1 MALFT
6 KINTPCSTVGGVP
19 NANNKTDELLK
30 INALAKKTNRSNTG
44 QVSYTSETSGTI
56 YRTADYPNIAN
67 IYNKGETGLYNLL
80 IRLYGGDNGF
90 IITPND
96 YNNIEKELSSVSSV
110 AKNSINETLNDINDY
125 SKNISNQISELR
137 NTQVALKNEYAQIIP
152 YANKS
157 ILILRAT
164 PVTSAGTTT
173 ATFSWGNQYPNYYSK
188 DARMLDFRFYIKGL
202 SNNLE
207 RYGSDGVMLAPS
219 FQDDL
224 GRYYWKVGLY
234 RPKIEIS
241 NQEKTSI
248 KVTFQTIQNQTIEDE
263 IVDIWLKS
271 FYIVGEVYMVLQFD
285 KKQ

>member
-30 INALAKKTNRSNTG
+30 INELAKKTNRSNTG
-44 QVSYTSETSGTI
+44 QISYTSETSGTI
-56 YRTADYPNIAN
+56 YRIADYPNVAN
-67 IYNKGETGLYNLL
+67 IYNKGETGIYNLL

-90 IITPND
+90 IITPDD

-125 SKNISNQISELR
+125 SKNINNQISELR

-202 SNNLE
+202 GNNLE

>member
-44 QVSYTSETSGTI
+44 QISYTSETSGTI
-56 YRTADYPNIAN
+56 YRTADYPNVAN
-67 IYNKGETGLYNLL
+67 IYNKGETGIYNLL

-90 IITPND
+90 IITPDD

-202 SNNLE
+202 DNNLE

>member
-30 INALAKKTNRSNTG
+30 INTLAKKTNRSNTG

-56 YRTADYPNIAN
+56 YRTDDYPNVAN
-67 IYNKGETGLYNLL
+67 IYNKGETGIYNLL

-90 IITPND
+90 IITPDD

-188 DARMLDFRFYIKGL
+188 DARMLDFRFYIKRLG
-202 SNNLE
+202 NNLE

>member
-67 IYNKGETGLYNLL
+67 IYNKGETGIYNLL

-90 IITPND
+90 IITPDD

-125 SKNISNQISELR
+125 SKNINNQISELR

-202 SNNLE
+202 GNNLE

>member
-56 YRTADYPNIAN
+56 YRTADYPNVAN

-90 IITPND
+90 IITPDD

-202 SNNLE
+202 DNNLE